1 MLDNKLVENIKAYG
15 TYRDLG
21 EGRLKVLVDDIGLR
35 MDEKAEYVIIKGCR
49 QPEDMPH
56 VFRALKSILF
66 IKGGMT

>member
-1 MLDNKLVENIKAYG
+1 M
-15 TYRDLG
+15 
-21 EGRLKVLVDDIGLR
+21 DDIGLR

-66 IKGGMT
+66 IKGGMS